1 MSLAVSLQGRG
12 AAGTLARTAMVVSR
26 FGATASAMA
35 RRLDRYESIARGH
48 QVRPTWPTTA
58 CVLERHPDLL
68 RRYADRGVEL
78 ALHGLVHGDHAAVDR
93 RRQRET
99 IARAIDIFA
108 RAGLRPS
115 GFRGPYLRYND
126 ATRDVVRELG
136 LRYHSSQAF
145 VFPMLSTDVDAAAAA
160 RYALALRLYGAIDA
174 RMTAVRPRLREG
186 LVDIPVAVPDDEIL
200 LDRLRLA
207 EPVLSAEWLHVLEL
221 TYKRGD
227 LFTIQ
232 LHPERIHE
240 LGNALDAT
248 LTAARGR
255 RPAVHIARL
264 DEIADWWLRRARFA
278 LHVTRAGDG
287 RCRVSLDADAD
298 ATLLV
303 RGLEVPR
310 SPWYGD
316 ESRCE
321 SREFDAVAERLPIV
335 SVSRRSPPE
344 VSRFVAE
351 EGFATVI
358 SDDRERFGAHVDVST
373 GASDVTA
380 PAWSEA
386 AVIDSIAS
394 APGPLVRVWRWPD
407 GARSAVA
414 VSGDIDALTLR
425 DFVARS
431 WETRDWVVREHDGGA
446 R

>member
-12 AAGTLARTAMVVSR
+12 ATGTLARTATVVSR
-26 FGATASAMA
+26 FGATAAAMA
-35 RRLDRYESIARGH
+35 RRLERYESVARAH

-68 RRYADRGVEL
+68 RRYAERGVEL
-78 ALHGLVHGDHAAVDR
+78 ALHGLVHGDHAALDR
-93 RRQRET
+93 RRQHET

-115 GFRGPYLRYND
+115 GFRGPYLRYNE
-126 ATRDVVRELG
+126 ATRDALRALG
-136 LRYHSSQAF
+136 IRYHSSQAF
-145 VFPMLSTDVDAAAAA
+145 VFPLRSTDVDTAAAG
-160 RYALALRLYGAIDA
+160 RYELALRLYGAIDA
-174 RMTAVRPRLREG
+174 RMTAVRPRLRDG
-186 LVDIPVAVPDDEIL
+186 LVDLPVAVPDDEIL

-207 EPVLSAEWLHVLEL
+207 EPALSAEWLHVLEL
-221 TYKRGD
+221 TYERGD
-227 LFTIQ
+227 LFTMQ

-264 DEIADWWLRRARFA
+264 DEIADWWLRRSRFA
-278 LHVTRAGDG
+278 LHVTRTGDG

-303 RGLEVPR
+303 RGLEVPA
-310 SPWYGD
+310 SPWYGTETRS
-316 ESRCE
+316 ESH
-321 SREFDAVAERLPIV
+321 EFEAEAARLPVV
-335 SVSRRSPPE
+335 SISRGSPPE
-344 VSRFVAE
+344 VARFVAE

-358 SDDRERFGAHVDVST
+358 SDDRESFGAHVDASTPAWDVST
-373 GASDVTA
+373 

-386 AVIDSIAS
+386 AVLDSIAS

-407 GARSAVA
+407 GARSALA

-431 WETRDWVVREHDGGA
+431 WETRDWVVREQGGGA
-446 R
+446 G